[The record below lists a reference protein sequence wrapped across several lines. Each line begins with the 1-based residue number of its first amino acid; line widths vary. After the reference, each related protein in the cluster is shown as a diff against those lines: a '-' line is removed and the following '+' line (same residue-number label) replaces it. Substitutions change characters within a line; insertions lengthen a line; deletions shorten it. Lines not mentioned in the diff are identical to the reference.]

1 MDYQSSRE
9 GRATCRSFRLQNYT
23 LLCVYTCQHSVTMT
37 RFQLLADSLHG
48 LLLKQPTRSW
58 YEGSFPSYKVIGVE
72 SNSVWKNMIV
82 MATNTA
88 GLSFDPLRNSQKWR
102 WSLKVGC
109 HHTLRTLLLY
119 PDRFQRSRSGESFV
133 NCYSRC
139 GECCSSGAMMQT

>member
-23 LLCVYTCQHSVTMT
+23 LLCVYTCQHSVTRT
-37 RFQLLADSLHG
+37 RFQLLADSSAKTITHQLG
-48 LLLKQPTRSW
+48 ADTKEAFLRIKLLEWNPTVS
-58 YEGSFPSYKVIGVE
+58 E
-72 SNSVWKNMIV
+72 KNMIV

-88 GLSFDPLRNSQKWR
+88 GLSYDPLRNSQKWR